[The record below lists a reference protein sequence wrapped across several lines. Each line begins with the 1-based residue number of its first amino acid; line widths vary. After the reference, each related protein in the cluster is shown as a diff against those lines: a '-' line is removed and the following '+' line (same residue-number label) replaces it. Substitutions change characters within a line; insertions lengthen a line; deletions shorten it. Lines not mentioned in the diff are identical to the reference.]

1 MTTRLSNLVVLII
14 FGGFILIRTIFPPDP
29 DDAISNTLF
38 NISIEMT
45 GGIILFGILKFLEN
59 IKNLKLFIQTQ
70 IVHRNKSIRLSIA
83 YLYRIKID
91 GKYLLV
97 KNSRRNYFQPV
108 GGAFKSFVNAKI
120 VFEKF
125 QIESDKLIETDK
137 GVAKRD
143 LRVFTK
149 GINVIDFI
157 KWFDSKKDR
166 ETSPWREF
174 SEELLSTKILPS
186 KHFRYIDYEY
196 KATVQTP
203 LITLDS
209 GDKGLF
215 IHEIYDLIPNNKQEK
230 ILRKLIKENEPEK
243 YIWASKSSINR
254 LGHNAN
260 TKGYDYEISLHSK
273 WALNLKWSKN

>member
-1 MTTRLSNLVVLII
+1 MTTISSKTLVLII
-14 FGGFILIRTIFPPDP
+14 FGGFILIRTIFPADVN
-29 DDAISNTLF
+29 DAISNTLF

-59 IKNLKLFIQTQ
+59 IKNLKLYIQTR
-70 IVHRNKSIRLSIA
+70 IIHRNKSIRLSIA

-108 GGAFKSFVNAKI
+108 GGAFKSFVNAKN
-120 VFEKF
+120 VFEKL

-137 GVAKRD
+137 GIAKRD

-157 KWFDSKKDR
+157 KWFNTKKDR

-186 KHFRYIDYEY
+186 KHFRHIDYEY

-203 LITLDS
+203 LMTLDS

-215 IHEIYDLIPNNKQEK
+215 IHEVYDLIPNNKQEA
-230 ILRKLIKENEPEK
+230 ILRNLIKEKDTEK
-243 YIWASKSSINR
+243 FIWASKSSINN
-254 LGHNAN
+254 LGHNAK
-260 TKGYDYEISLHSK
+260 TKDYDYEISLHSK
-273 WALNLKWSKN
+273 WALNLKWTEK